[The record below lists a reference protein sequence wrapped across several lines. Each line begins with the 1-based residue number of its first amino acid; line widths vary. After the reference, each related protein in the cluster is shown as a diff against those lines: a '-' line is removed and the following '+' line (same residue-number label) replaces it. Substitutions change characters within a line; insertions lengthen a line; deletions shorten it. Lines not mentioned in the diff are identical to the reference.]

1 MLGLI
6 SMVTPVIYK
15 KAAERTT
22 EMQDINA
29 ASQVRVI
36 VKAIDDYLRDNYTS
50 ITAGGTVTSQAAP
63 DAVKSVDYS
72 AYDFGAND
80 ADTSTKTPAPID
92 FEHFRDYLPLG
103 FRPDGKLFK
112 EFDVVIKQTR
122 DPSGER
128 KALTT
133 VLVAK
138 TSPDG
143 KVDPAF
149 TRLRSSRIASMI
161 GTNGGFVDGDK
172 ATGVQGVW
180 QIPKDELPDS
190 NVDSGTIVATSIE
203 AVADG
208 TAGGKN
214 VLHRVATPG
223 RPEYNTMETALNMG
237 GNDVNHLVNLIATA
251 DNQINVRAQNGSDN
265 VLLHVDGQGLID
277 STLKAAS
284 ENFIAESGY
293 MQHKRQL
300 YVGTGNS
307 SDTAQFYVNG
317 ADGSVRSASGYHTID
332 ADGNSEQSGYAH
344 ISDYAQVDGALSAL
358 GDRFTVGNGS
368 TDPELNFRDA
378 GKTIINA
385 WVGRV
390 GFMNNKVGVSYNGG
404 LGVNEGVTYA
414 RGDVHIGDDISQQS
428 YFDYTSGGKINMY
441 ADTGNMDIKGTFS
454 AAYNEN
460 AYGDNTTKGA
470 YNMQLAKDKFK
481 AGASTSTNYPG
492 YNLEVGNSNTNSV
505 KLATTY
511 KTYRE
516 GGTAATKYPAWKD
529 HNLTVNSTSTYNEGT
544 FYTGKRTSTTS
555 TAKNNYSGWSNYNMT
570 VTGTDMI
577 LEGDLRAQ
585 WTKNGG
591 YNLKLGNYGDGSQV
605 FMAGYN
611 KDKKGGNGYQLE
623 VARHQVLLGD
633 LGNTHLLIN
642 NIYDSN
648 NRTWRNSLM
657 FGAKGVS
664 DGGYNSTDFM
674 LTPTTD
680 NASDDRVTM
689 SMRHGIVD
697 IKNGYNKS
705 LFKVLSL
712 KSLTDN
718 SINSFATTSNA
729 VSYYDSNV
737 SSIVDETGPYDEYQI
752 NPAYTSMMHDIKLA
766 TRGGARLSDILPDFI
781 NKGIYVMDNTYK
793 GKSNWEEKSV
803 GNNFVLDGLSE
814 CGSTKCDT
822 SAWLGFIPTPNCPP
836 GYMKVATITPIRFA
850 MAQAGVP
857 IQVDGNGGIEGNTYS
872 NSHYRVLGTR
882 KDPRGDKVSVDGRAT
897 GDTLVHVY
905 PNGAG
910 RNIEVEGIKV
920 SNPAPEYWADV
931 FNHPYT
937 FQVSTWLNTTLKA
950 YKPTSGFKG
959 WHGIMGFIYPA
970 QDYEDYLK
978 AIGAKASN
986 ATISPTEIVW
996 NLFPVYK
1003 EELSAIATVYCY
1015 FGREAF
1021 ESTNV
1026 DQYLAHK
1033 SKDVGSIRNTTKEG
1047 SVYSTGDPT
1056 GDKYRN
1062 RLNDPKLNYN
1072 NYW

>member
-36 VKAIDDYLRDNYTS
+36 VKAIDDYLRDNYTT

-80 ADTSTKTPAPID
+80 ADTSTKTTAPID
-92 FEHFRDYLPLG
+92 IEHFRDYLPLG

-138 TSPDG
+138 TSKDG

-180 QIPKDELPDS
+180 QIPKNELPDS

-251 DNQINVRAQNGSDN
+251 DNQINVRAQTGDNN

-293 MQHKRQL
+293 MQHKSQL
-300 YVGTGNS
+300 YVGTGNTAE
-307 SDTAQFYVNG
+307 TAQFYVNG
-317 ADGSVRSASGYHTID
+317 SDGSVRAASGNHTID
-332 ADGNSEQSGYAH
+332 ADGNTYQAGSAQIDGNAHVNGIGHIDGELHVRKHDKTNGTSNWKEYSFNVNDYETTNEGMFQSGKKSPYSAP
-344 ISDYAQVDGALSAL
+344 SYWNDYNFNVSPTAASLEGSLFVSKLSNPIDGH
-358 GDRFTVGNGS
+358 
-368 TDPELNFRDA
+368 EY
-378 GKTIINA
+378 
-385 WVGRV
+385 
-390 GFMNNKVGVSYNGG
+390 GFAAENGG
-404 LGVNEGVTYA
+404 NTWIA
-414 RGDVHIGDDISQQS
+414 GDLDLR
-428 YFDYTSGGKINMY
+428 
-441 ADTGNMDIKGTFS
+441 GTFS

-460 AYGDNTTKGA
+460 AYGDNTEKGA

-481 AGASTSTNYPG
+481 TGASTSTSYPG
-492 YNLEVGNSNTNSV
+492 YHLEVGNSTSDSV
-505 KLATTY
+505 KLAATS
-511 KTYRE
+511 KTNRE

-529 HNLTVNSTSTYNEGT
+529 HNLTVTPSYTYNEGT

-555 TAKNNYSGWSNYNMT
+555 TATENYKNWNSYNMR
-570 VTGTDMI
+570 VFGTSAYIESDVYMQK
-577 LEGDLRAQ
+577 LANGMYN
-585 WTKNGG
+585 TKSSRYSQGG
-591 YNLKLGNYGDGSQV
+591 PV
-605 FMAGYN
+605 F
-611 KDKKGGNGYQLE
+611 L
-623 VARHQVLLGD
+623 
-633 LGNTHLLIN
+633 T
-642 NIYDSN
+642 
-648 NRTWRNSLM
+648 
-657 FGAKGVS
+657 
-664 DGGYNSTDFM
+664 GYNSDAPKDKHGHGNRYMLEVTTNQAALGHLGGATILVNDYFDKTDGGKSIDIGIHGAHNDLYIM
-674 LTPTTD
+674 PTSTWGNGD
-680 NASDDRVTM
+680 ERTTMYMRKGIIHLERNSDSTGDKSQPSSYIKADRLVT
-689 SMRHGIVD
+689 
-697 IKNGYNKS
+697 
-705 LFKVLSL
+705 
-712 KSLTDN
+712 
-718 SINSFATTSNA
+718 
-729 VSYYDSNV
+729 NV
-737 SSIVDETGPYDEYQI
+737 NDGSGLDGTEKQYEFQV
-752 NPAYTSMMHDIKLA
+752 NPAYTSMMHDIKLS

-814 CGSTKCDT
+814 CGATKCDT

-882 KDPRGDKVSVDGRAT
+882 KDPRGDKVSVDGRST

-910 RNIEVEGIKV
+910 QNIEVEGTKV

-970 QDYEDYLK
+970 KDYEDYLK
-978 AIGAKASN
+978 AIGAKDDTTS
-986 ATISPTEIVW
+986 ISDTEIIW

-1015 FGREAF
+1015 FDRSVFSNVA
-1021 ESTNV
+1021 V
-1026 DQYLAHK
+1026 DQYLPHK
-1033 SKDVGSIRNTTKEG
+1033 AGSINAIRNESKAG
-1047 SVYSTGDPT
+1047 SETYTD
-1056 GDKYRN
+1056 
-1062 RLNDPKLNYN
+1062 RLNDPTLKYDAV
-1072 NYW
+1072 W